1 MSNKTFWR
9 TVRPF
14 LTNKGILMD
23 NEISLIR
30 NGKTIYD
37 EKQIAKVINHAYNI
51 LEHTTG
57 NKPTSILNDT
67 KRAKRAPVAPTD
79 TFSKITEL
87 AIFDKLTGH
96 ANQLLS
102 IFVSAYRRVCGA
114 QRILAGFLEEWRE
127 QLDHNKIF
135 GTVLLDL
142 SKAFDCIPQDL
153 LIAKLNAYGFD
164 MNTLT
169 LLFSYLKN

>member
-23 NEISLIR
+23 NEISLIH

-37 EKQIAKVINHAYNI
+37 EKQTAKAINRAYNNI

-67 KRAKRAPVAPTD
+67 KRAARAPVAP
-79 TFSKITEL
+79 I
-87 AIFDKLTGH
+87 DKDG
-96 ANQLLS
+96 N
-102 IFVSAYRRVCGA
+102 
-114 QRILAGFLEEWRE
+114 
-127 QLDHNKIF
+127 DK
-135 GTVLLDL
+135 
-142 SKAFDCIPQDL
+142 CI
-153 LIAKLNAYGFD
+153 
-164 MNTLT
+164 
-169 LLFSYLKN
+169 